1 MNGPLRTSS
10 VRILSVKTG
19 GQSAGSL
26 GGAAALGSDA
36 CYVVVTEAEACSSPV
51 LLLVPVS
58 VPEPE
63 PEPEPVPVPVPV
75 LVPVLVPALD
85 GSSVSVLWEA
95 GSVPPLADW
104 LESVLLLRNLSI
116 APVKYG

>member
-36 CYVVVTEAEACSSPV
+36 CCVVVNEAEACSSPV

-63 PEPEPVPVPVPV
+63 PVPVPVP
-75 LVPVLVPALD
+75 VPVLVPALD

-104 LESVLLLRNLSI
+104 LESVLLLRNVSI

>member
-58 VPEPE
+58 VSVSE
-63 PEPEPVPVPVPV
+63 PEPEPVPVP
-75 LVPVLVPALD
+75 VPVLVPALD